1 MHVVLYTEPS
11 SVPIQCGASAAPPH
25 DAASGQIPRKTY
37 GGSQPVVSRYDRIA
51 TIVGIRRA
59 YVEP

>member
-11 SVPIQCGASAAPPH
+11 SVPIQCGASATPPH

-37 GGSQPVVSRYDRIA
+37 EDVRGDHNLR
-51 TIVGIRRA
+51 
-59 YVEP
+59 